1 MKQIRRLKEG
11 FIIAMCVVLFLVV
24 GGTLGLIMTA
34 VTFILSPKVLADKI
48 AIRRNSRR
56 HRSVLVGK
64 GVKQ

>member
-11 FIIAMCVVLFLVV
+11 FLITLCVVLFLVV